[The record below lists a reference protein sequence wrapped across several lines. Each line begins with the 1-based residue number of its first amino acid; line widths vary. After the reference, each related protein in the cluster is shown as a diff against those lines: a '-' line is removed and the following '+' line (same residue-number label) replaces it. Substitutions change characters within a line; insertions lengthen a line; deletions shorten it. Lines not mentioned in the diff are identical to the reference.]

1 MSTANRNFH
10 DGNRF
15 DRAHSSKPS
24 LATVLALVGVCF
36 AIFGCGGGGG
46 DAVGAPIAPL
56 PLAVTEPPATPNE
69 EPTDSSNPPP
79 PADPSAIPILS
90 QDILDSLP
98 LLPGSVSAIAP
109 KYVGKFRNT
118 HYYVKEEALYAGKP
132 KNSALLRPDGTILA
146 RVNLEFKRLLDIEG
160 SGLLMDGRVV
170 NFAGVINGTIRYL
183 PTAHGWGRGVGN
195 CPLMA
200 FRSIAVD
207 KAQTKIQFG
216 SVLWL
221 PETVGMPL
229 PEGGTHD
236 GFWVAS
242 DTGGAIKNDRIDIFT
257 GKESWG
263 PILDQFGIKHLQGLK
278 IHVVALPNSATC
290 VLDSPQHD

>member
-1 MSTANRNFH
+1 MATTNRNFH
-10 DGNRF
+10 EGNGF
-15 DRAHSSKPS
+15 DRDHSPRRSPAFP
-24 LATVLALVGVCF
+24 LTTFCLLIVLA
-36 AIFGCGGGGG
+36 GCGGGGNAG
-46 DAVGAPIAPL
+46 TPGTPLDPI
-56 PLAVTEPPATPNE
+56 AVTEPPTIQDE
-69 EPTDSSNPPP
+69 EPAEQTPSEPPVVP
-79 PADPSAIPILS
+79 TLS
-90 QDILDSLP
+90 QVVLDELP
-98 LLPGSVSAIAP
+98 LLPGSVNPITP

-118 HYYVKEEALYAGKP
+118 HYYVKEEAAYASKP
-132 KNSALLRPDGTILA
+132 KNSALLRPDGSVLA

-207 KAQTKIQFG
+207 KAQVKIKFG

-221 PETVGMPL
+221 PETVGMSL
-229 PEGGTHD
+229 PDGTTHD

-242 DTGGAIKNDRIDIFT
+242 DTGGAIKNDRIDIFS

-263 PILDQFGIKHLQGLK
+263 PILAQHGIRHLQGLK
-278 IHVVALPNSATC
+278 IHVVATPNSETC
-290 VLDSPQHD
+290 VLHAPERE